1 MDGGRPYTS
10 ASHIN
15 VPPDA
20 VGKNINGVI
29 NNALRVKKKKKN
41 HLSPFPCLNLRV
53 LEARFFFWR
62 IEARREGG
70 EKVERENNSKND
82 EAKKKNREGRG
93 RVL

>member
-29 NNALRVKKKKKN
+29 NNALRVKKIT
-41 HLSPFPCLNLRV
+41 FPPSRASICGSSRHV
-53 LEARFFFWR
+53 FFFWR

-70 EKVERENNSKND
+70 EKEERENNSKND
-82 EAKKKNREGRG
+82 EAKKKKNREGRS